1 VSDYLPAVYVSF
13 RADYP
18 EIASRLDALAAAA
31 DVAGTLS
38 ERDRRLVKLGIAIG
52 RESEGALR
60 SNVRKARSAGIP
72 DEQIRQAAMLAV
84 TTAGFPTAIASM
96 QWVDEVLAAERDQ
109 SSDKE
114 V

>member
-1 VSDYLPAVYVSF
+1 MSDYLPAAYLGF
-13 RADYP
+13 RSDYP
-18 EIASRLDALAAAA
+18 EIASKLDALAAAA
-31 DVAGTLS
+31 DVSGTLS

-60 SNVRKARSAGIP
+60 SNVRKARSAGVP

-96 QWVDEVLAAERDQ
+96 QWIEEVFAADRDL